1 MEKFY
6 LGFSKIKMSFKIT
19 LLFFGLFAMFQ
30 KTSAQSAISYSI
42 GEMLAAGP
50 TGIIL
55 ADGTVAHA
63 EIITL
68 NSSNIY
74 TANHGT
80 YNTMQMGGLLNG
92 VNNVNDNTGTI
103 DDSALTI
110 AEYNGS
116 KRIGDFTRISAI
128 PNTIDNG
135 TGSKFGNAAGFRIWF
150 SKPINVEQFLMMD
163 CDGNGLNPNAT
174 NGEWFSC
181 FGYNNTTLVTP
192 SAITLAP
199 NTDLIN
205 GSHNVNPNWSALTAS
220 KISGADP
227 ITSMTFPRIS
237 SNHNNADPDDIGN
250 QGLFDFN
257 TPVDNIFF
265 LWGIYGVV
273 GTGGSAEQNSG
284 VSPLVFSL
292 YTDFGDAPDTYHTS
306 KVNNGASH
314 EIYNYIPGSQ
324 NSTLTLGSTVNF
336 EPTGSATTAANSDSD
351 DGVATVALF
360 DCATSTYSTT
370 VSLLNNTG
378 LPANLYAWVDFNQN
392 GEFESNEIQ
401 TVIVASSATQQTI
414 VLNWTGIVTTKDCG
428 TIGTSYMRLR
438 LTFDNLTDDINT
450 AIDERSFGGA
460 RGGEVEDYK
469 VIMKPQDDL
478 PVRLVSFAAGLTE
491 NKVALSWTVSDEIDS
506 KYYEIERSTNGL
518 DFIVIDKIIS
528 KSSGTVNTYQSLDV
542 NPANGPNYYRIKMID
557 KNGAIQYSKII
568 TARVAS
574 KNIANISVRPNPFI
588 DHVDITIDQE
598 KATPISIDIIDAV
611 GKTIYKNTILGNA
624 GTNRININK
633 LSKLSVGLYV
643 INVNTSTGTTQYKLV
658 KRN

>member
-1 MEKFY
+1 MKKLYLKFTQVKI
-6 LGFSKIKMSFKIT
+6 GFKTILMV
-19 LLFFGLFAMFQ
+19 LGLFGMLQ
-30 KTSAQSAISYSI
+30 KTAAQSSISYSI

-50 TGIIL
+50 AGIVL

-68 NSSNIY
+68 NSSNVY
-74 TANHGT
+74 TANHGS

-92 VNNVNDNTGTI
+92 VNNVNDNTGTV

-110 AEYNGS
+110 TEYNGS

-135 TGSKFGNAAGFRIWF
+135 TGSKFGNAVGFRIWF

-163 CDGNGLNPNAT
+163 CDGNGQNPTAT

-199 NTDLIN
+199 TTDLVS
-205 GSHNVNPNWSALTAS
+205 GSHAVNANWSLLTDS
-220 KISGADP
+220 KIPGADP

-237 SNHNNADPDDIGN
+237 SSHNNADPDDTGN

-257 TPVDNIFF
+257 APVDNIFF

-273 GTGGSAEQNSG
+273 GTGASAEQNSG

-292 YTDFGDAPDTYHTS
+292 YTDFGDGPDTYHTT

-314 EIYNYIPGSQ
+314 EIYNYIPEGQ
-324 NSTLTLGSTVNF
+324 NSTLTLGSGVNF
-336 EPTGSATTAANSDSD
+336 EPTGNATPAANSDSD
-351 DGVATVALF
+351 DGVASVALF
-360 DCATSTYSTT
+360 DCATSNYSTT

-378 LPANLYAWVDFNQN
+378 SSANLYAWVDFNQN
-392 GEFESNEIQ
+392 GEFETGEVQ
-401 TVIVASSATQQTI
+401 TVTVPSSPTQQII
-414 VLNWTGIVTTKDCG
+414 VLNWSGIVVPIDCG
-428 TIGTSYMRLR
+428 IIGTSYMRLR
-438 LTFDNLTDDINT
+438 LTFDDLTDDISS
-450 AIDERSFGGA
+450 AVDERSFGGA

-469 VIMKPQDDL
+469 IVMKPQPDL
-478 PVRLVSFAAGLTE
+478 PVRLISFAAGQMQD
-491 NKVALSWTVSDEIDS
+491 KIALSWTVSNEIDG
-506 KYYEIERSTNGL
+506 KYYEIEKSTNGI
-518 DFIVIDKIIS
+518 DFIVINKITT
-528 KSSGTVNTYQSLDV
+528 KSYSSFNTYQSLDI
-542 NPANGPNYYRIKMID
+542 NPANGSNYYRLKMTD
-557 KNGAIQYSKII
+557 KSGAIQYSKII
-568 TARVAS
+568 TVRVGN
-574 KNIANISVRPNPFI
+574 KIIANISVRPNPFI
-588 DHVDITIDQE
+588 DHVDINIDQE
-598 KATPISIDIIDAV
+598 KAAPIFINIVDAV
-611 GKTIYKNTILGNA
+611 GKTIYKNTIA
-624 GTNRININK
+624 GSAGINLINIDQ

-643 INVNTSTGTTQYKLV
+643 INVNTSKGTTQFKLV